1 MIIWQSRIC
10 SADIEAVVDHW
21 GQSIVSDLENG
32 GQAPDEDVVQL
43 FEVNCKKLAAEMDL
57 KKGLQFVLKK
67 YICGKYRGKTRSLH
81 LKLG

>member
-43 FEVNCKKLAAEMDL
+43 FEVNCKKLAAEMD
-57 KKGLQFVLKK
+57 
-67 YICGKYRGKTRSLH
+67 
-81 LKLG
+81 